1 MLKQHEFRHIDKNVY
16 EASRTEQR
24 EVFKK
29 SQMLFELSCYRDRQK
44 FMEDNEVPR
53 WFLATYERKALF
65 FLFNLSGFPNGHT
78 VNEVSRSVN
87 IARST
92 TSRLLTEAHQLKFIY
107 RNPEEGFQRYYLP
120 TERLLEVGNL
130 YCEYYLDRLLEVD
143 PAGERRPFYNYKVT
157 ELRTR
162 SKLRDGD
169 VDVTL

>member
-1 MLKQHEFRHIDKNVY
+1 MLKEHKFNHINNEVY
-16 EASRTEQR
+16 EASRTQDR
-24 EVFKK
+24 YLFKK
-29 SQMLFELSCYRDRQK
+29 SQMLFELACYRDRQK
-44 FMEDNEVPR
+44 FMEDDTVPK

-130 YCEYYLDRLLEVD
+130 YCEYYIDRLLEVD
-143 PAGERRPFYNYKVT
+143 PANTRQAFYEYKCT
-157 ELRTR
+157 ETRTR
-162 SKLRDGD
+162 AKLRAGD
-169 VDVTL
+169 VDGKT